1 MADVFA
7 VGVFIAYLGSKAS
20 NMLDANIEIG
30 FYYFTGYCIVSL
42 LSLQV
47 KSKMS

>member
-7 VGVFIAYLGSKAS
+7 VGAFIAYLGSKAS
-20 NMLDANIEIG
+20 NMLDASLEIG

-42 LSLQV
+42 LSLQT
-47 KSKMS
+47 KSKLS

>member
-20 NMLDANIEIG
+20 NMLDATLEIG
-30 FYYFTGYCIVSL
+30 FYYFTGYLHRFLYCL
-42 LSLQV
+42 YRLNLN
-47 KSKMS
+47 

>member
-20 NMLDANIEIG
+20 NMLDASLEIG
-30 FYYFTGYCIVSL
+30 FYYFTGSFFPCIPESE
-42 LSLQV
+42 SDR
-47 KSKMS
+47 